1 MRIRSRSR
9 KRKRRREAVHHL
21 LPNLSRRIRKSHR
34 VLRLLPHRLA
44 KSLHQ
49 VTSPS
54 LPPHPERL
62 LSPSLNLQRS
72 LRRRKRISNLR
83 RSLKRKRKIN
93 SLRRS
98 QKRRRR
104 INSLL
109 KNLKRRRKINSL
121 LKNLKR
127 RKKINSLP
135 RNLKRRR
142 RRTHS
147 RNVLNSYKTIR
158 YSSSAYSIME
168 CHRLRNRLSRM
179 SRNLL
184 HPSRKN
190 LSRLKSLRQSRRNLS
205 QLRSLLPSRRNLSL
219 PKSHL
224 QSRRNLNLPKS
235 LLPSRRNLSQLKSLR
250 QSQMTKNQMTNHPVN
265 PSILANNMY
274 QSLMCTGTV

>member
-21 LPNLSRRIRKSHR
+21 HPNLSRRIRKSHR

-44 KSLHQ
+44 KSLPQ

-62 LSPSLNLQRS
+62 QSPSLNLQRS

-121 LKNLKR
+121 RRSLKR

-135 RNLKRRR
+135 RNLKKKR

-147 RNVLNSYKTIR
+147 LNVLNSSKTIR

-168 CHRLRNRLSRM
+168 CHRLRNRPSRM

-184 HPSRKN
+184 HPNQKN
-190 LSRLKSLRQSRRNLS
+190 QSL
-205 QLRSLLPSRRNLSL
+205 LRSPLPSRRNLNL

-235 LLPSRRNLSQLKSLR
+235 LLPSRRNLSQLKSPR
-250 QSQMTKNQMTNHPVN
+250 QSQMTNHPVN
-265 PSILANNMY
+265 RSILANNMY